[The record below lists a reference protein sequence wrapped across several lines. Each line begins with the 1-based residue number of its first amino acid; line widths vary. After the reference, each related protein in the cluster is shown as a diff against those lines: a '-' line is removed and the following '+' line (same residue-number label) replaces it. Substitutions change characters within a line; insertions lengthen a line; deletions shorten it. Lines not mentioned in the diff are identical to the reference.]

1 MKTFFIVSKQITL
14 KLRDMLFTQVENMQ
28 LGTSWLLMIL
38 GIKGRTKFKLPVSCF
53 LKDIDEA
60 YAYIPLTD
68 YAWTKN
74 KDFFF

>member
-1 MKTFFIVSKQITL
+1 
-14 KLRDMLFTQVENMQ
+14 MQ

-38 GIKGRTKFKLPVSCF
+38 GIKGPTKFKLPVSCF